1 MPSID
6 IVVASSVKPALA
18 SISIP
23 PAVALISIASL
34 LVPAEFNANTCVP
47 PPTVNK
53 VKFLLVP
60 VTDTFELSVPSIDI
74 VVESS
79 VKPAEVSIS
88 NVEAS
93 ISIGTSVVLPISIP
107 LALSNANTPEA
118 SISIPPP
125 VALISMALAPV
136 PAEFTD
142 NT

>member
-1 MPSID
+1 MY
-6 IVVASSVKPALA
+6 
-18 SISIP
+18 
-23 PAVALISIASL
+23 
-34 LVPAEFNANTCVP
+34 PAEFNANTCVP
-47 PPTVNK
+47 PPTVAK